1 MERERHRHWL
11 TPSLCSI
18 ELKRN
23 FLSDYCCILCNS
35 VTLRPN
41 RPLNHPWSL
50 LSRTRPAIITPSP
63 LPPPHLG
70 EQTLCQHCRR
80 EGWVVHRC
88 DEILQRSCWNIHT
101 VLGSKVCAHD
111 GLELVQMEWRHVWPT
126 RWWYIYYDAGVCLSQ
141 KINTSSWKSPVTIW
155 TTHNHPVQLQVI
167 FDGSRLVFHGSML
180 VFIGF

>member
-11 TPSLCSI
+11 APFLCSI

-35 VTLRPN
+35 ITLRPN

-63 LPPPHLG
+63 LAPTPSWWTNPLS
-70 EQTLCQHCRR
+70 TLQGR
-80 EGWVVHRC
+80 GWVLHRC

-126 RWWYIYYDAGVCLSQ
+126 RWWWWG
-141 KINTSSWKSPVTIW
+141 WWIW
-155 TTHNHPVQLQVI
+155 GWRWWAFWATHIWLARPGRPHAAP
-167 FDGSRLVFHGSML
+167 
-180 VFIGF
+180 

>member
-1 MERERHRHWL
+1 MQLRNPPAQPASKSPLIPPESHKAGYNHPKSSAP
-11 TPSLCSI
+11 TPSWWT
-18 ELKRN
+18 N
-23 FLSDYCCILCNS
+23 PLS
-35 VTLRPN
+35 TLQ
-41 RPLNHPWSL
+41 
-50 LSRTRPAIITPSP
+50 
-63 LPPPHLG
+63 
-70 EQTLCQHCRR
+70 ER

-126 RWWYIYYDAGVCLSQ
+126 RWWYIYYDAGVCLSR

-167 FDGSRLVFHGSML
+167 FDGSRLFFHGSMS